1 MKNFRAN
8 KIKLEK
14 ISEASSPENLP
25 KEIQSPM
32 KTSRGRIMMG
42 GMGDSYLSFFK
53 LESETEPKNIKIT
66 SDLKR
71 NEASR
76 STIAEKDQIIHNLQ

>member
-1 MKNFRAN
+1 MK
-8 KIKLEK
+8 
-14 ISEASSPENLP
+14 S
-25 KEIQSPM
+25 
-32 KTSRGRIMMG
+32 TRGRIMIG

-53 LESETEPKNIKIT
+53 LESETEPKNIKIN
-66 SDLKR
+66 SELKK